1 MKALGG
7 TRRSTVQIRL
17 KVNRVSQSATRRIC
31 VTWVWMLI
39 KTSCHRVLA
48 TNAVLK
54 SFVEDMQAHLDRYSH
69 KVEITEIPPLAAAYP
84 QLAREDADYLFEP
97 YPILRRPS
105 PSETCIIMHSSG
117 STGIPK
123 PIRQTHLACTRLAT
137 LSPEWKEYSPHLV
150 LGCMALPAFNPFAV
164 VLEIFHPAFTVIT
177 IALFPPVYITGG
189 IPRTPSPQAII
200 EHAKATIANALVA
213 VPPVFIESWAKSPET
228 IEYLKSLEFIAYA
241 GLNLIPKIGN
251 QLASAGVRLQSI
263 YGGTELGIPVSTL
276 PNRDVMDWE
285 YVRFIQDVNVRWIS
299 LEVNSDMKS
308 QACQTHRPAIL
319 NLPDV
324 EGFATSDIFKPH
336 PVKEGLWK
344 NVGRLFDIIVHSSG
358 EKTIPR
364 PIEDVIM
371 GDAFVKG
378 AVVFGEGYNQ
388 PGVLIEVV
396 ADAQVD
402 TRDQVEVSH
411 LRDQVWPIIEEANKE
426 APIFSKIVKQL
437 VLFTAIG
444 RPLPRTDKLTIQR
457 KVAIELYALEI
468 SEVYGNL

>member
-1 MKALGG
+1 MTPLSRSPPVLPIIDENLLLSDAIEFNWKNNPNQPFYTFSDSGHDPQIITHLEFGRAAHRMARLLRPDSMGQDGEVVALIAH
-7 TRRSTVQIRL
+7 TDASHPISSR
-17 KVNRVSQSATRRIC
+17 
-31 VTWVWMLI
+31 MLI

-228 IEYLKSLEFIAYA
+228 IEYLKSLEFIVSFCSPEPDSFPLTPCDKAYA

-299 LEVNSDMKS
+299 LGN
-308 QACQTHRPAIL
+308 
-319 NLPDV
+319 
-324 EGFATSDIFKPH
+324 DIFELH
-336 PVKEGLWK
+336 L
-344 NVGRLFDIIVHSSG
+344 LACLISSNF
-358 EKTIPR
+358 KR
-364 PIEDVIM
+364 
-371 GDAFVKG
+371 
-378 AVVFGEGYNQ
+378 
-388 PGVLIEVV
+388 
-396 ADAQVD
+396 
-402 TRDQVEVSH
+402 
-411 LRDQVWPIIEEANKE
+411 
-426 APIFSKIVKQL
+426 
-437 VLFTAIG
+437 
-444 RPLPRTDKLTIQR
+444 
-457 KVAIELYALEI
+457 
-468 SEVYGNL
+468 